1 MNFVSI
7 RKKLMF
13 MMGTICALFGVA
25 LAFIL
30 FFAIDQSRKAETL
43 QKEISPLATELK
55 ERGDAYQ
62 VQLSALRGYLLQHDQ
77 VELDKF
83 NEMSKRLEDSKDK
96 LLSNPN
102 LSSSVKSTMELGSTW
117 RKFIEEKVFTLAK
130 EQKWEEALQVASSEN
145 GTVYKVIGDF
155 TNYSNEQAK
164 LREQSIEKIDQS
176 ALLIEYVIFLSLVVC
191 IIVAIILAWWFS
203 GKLVKPIQQIDTK
216 LKELASQEGDL
227 TARLQVNSNDEI
239 GAIAT
244 SFNKMLENLQHI
256 INRVQKTSVEVQTA
270 SENMLE
276 KTNTSREATLRVQSS
291 MSNLN
296 ASIQSQTSSMEES
309 STAMD
314 DMAVS
319 VQRIAESASSVAEL
333 AVATSEHAS
342 DGSTVIQK
350 SVSQMTTIHEAV
362 NATSEVVERLITH
375 TKYIDTA
382 VQSISNI
389 AEQTNLLALN
399 ASIEAAR
406 AGEHGKGFAVVADEV
421 RKLAEQSQLAATDIN
436 HLLHQIQADTKIAND
451 MMTQGQAE
459 ASEGIT
465 VIRTAGSSFSEI
477 VNHINKVSTQMQ
489 EMSATAEEMAASSE
503 EMNAALNNIA
513 SISNEVAAET
523 SQTAHSA
530 GDQVNKMS
538 IVANKSSE
546 MKTIV
551 QELEVLVSHFKT
563 NI

>member
-1 MNFVSI
+1 MSFISI

-13 MMGTICALFGVA
+13 MMGTICALFGIA

-30 FFAIDQSRKAETL
+30 FFAIDQSRQAEAL
-43 QKEISPLATELK
+43 QKEISPLATQLK

-77 VELDKF
+77 VEFDKF
-83 NEMSKRLEDSKDK
+83 NEMSKLLEDKKDE

-102 LSSSVKSTMELGSTW
+102 LSQSVKNTMESGSTW
-117 RKFIEEKVFTLAK
+117 RKFIEEKVFPLAK
-130 EQKWEEALQVASSEN
+130 EQKWEEALQVAYAEN
-145 GTVYKVIGDF
+145 NTVYKVIGDF

-164 LREQSIEKIDQS
+164 LRDQSIKKIDQS
-176 ALLIEYVIFLSLVVC
+176 SLQIEYVVFLSLIIC
-191 IIVAIILAWWFS
+191 IIVAMILAWWFS
-203 GKLVKPIQQIDTK
+203 GKLVKPIQQIDSK
-216 LKELASQEGDL
+216 LKELSSQEGDL

-239 GAIAT
+239 GTIAT

-256 INRVQKTSVEVQTA
+256 INRVQKTSVEVQNA

-276 KTNTSREATLRVQSS
+276 KTNISREATIKVQST

-296 ASIQSQTSSMEES
+296 ESIQSQAASMEES

-319 VQRIAESASSVAEL
+319 VQRIAESATSVTEL
-333 AVATSEHAS
+333 AVATSEQAN
-342 DGSTVIQK
+342 DGNTVIQK
-350 SVSQMTTIHEAV
+350 SVSQMTTIHDAV

-406 AGEHGKGFAVVADEV
+406 AGEQGKGFAVVADEV
-421 RKLAEQSQLAATDIN
+421 RKLAEQSKTAATDIN
-436 HLLHQIQADTKIAND
+436 QLLHQIQQDTETASS
-451 MMTQGQAE
+451 MMSQGRSE
-459 ASEGIT
+459 ASEGIH
-465 VIRTAGSSFSEI
+465 VIREAGNSFTTI
-477 VNHINKVSTQMQ
+477 VEQVNKVSTQMQ
-489 EMSATAEEMAASSE
+489 DISATAEEMAASAE
-503 EMNAALNNIA
+503 EMNASLNNIA
-513 SISNEVAAET
+513 SISTEVSSETAATAQSAEKKVVTMNEMT
-523 SQTAHSA
+523 QTAKQMKQTVEEL
-530 GDQVNKMS
+530 DQ
-538 IVANKSSE
+538 
-546 MKTIV
+546 
-551 QELEVLVSHFKT
+551 LVSHFKT
-563 NI
+563 E

>member
-1 MNFVSI
+1 MNFISI

-13 MMGTICALFGVA
+13 MMGMICALFGIA

-30 FFAIDQSRKAETL
+30 FFTMDQSHKAETL

-83 NEMSKRLEDSKDK
+83 NEMSKRLEDTKEQ

-102 LSSSVKSTMELGSTW
+102 TSQSVKSTMELGSTW

-130 EQKWEEALQVASSEN
+130 EQKWEEALQVASTEN

-155 TNYSNEQAK
+155 TNYTNEQAK

-176 ALLIEYVIFLSLVVC
+176 SLRIEYVVFLSLVIC
-191 IIVAIILAWWFS
+191 IVTAIILAWWFS

-276 KTNTSREATLRVQSS
+276 KTNTSREATIRVQSS

-296 ASIQSQTSSMEES
+296 SSIQSQTSSMEES

-314 DMAVS
+314 DMAIS

-333 AVATSEHAS
+333 AVATYEHAN

-406 AGEHGKGFAVVADEV
+406 AGEQGKGFAVVADEV
-421 RKLAEQSQLAATDIN
+421 RKLAEQSKTAAKDIN
-436 HLLHQIQADTKIAND
+436 QLLHQIQNDTETASS
-451 MMTQGQAE
+451 MMSQGRSE
-459 ASEGIT
+459 AFEGIT
-465 VIRTAGSSFSEI
+465 VVREAGTSFTTI
-477 VNHINKVSTQMQ
+477 VEQVNKVSTQMQ
-489 EMSATAEEMAASSE
+489 DISATAEEMAASAE
-503 EMNAALNNIA
+503 EMNASLNNIA
-513 SISNEVAAET
+513 SISNEV
-523 SQTAHSA
+523 
-530 GDQVNKMS
+530 
-538 IVANKSSE
+538 SSE
-546 MKTIV
+546 TAATAQSAEQKVIVMNEMTLTAKQMKQTV
-551 QELEVLVSHFKT
+551 AELDELVSHFKT
-563 NI
+563 E

>member
-13 MMGTICALFGVA
+13 MMGTICALFGIA

-55 ERGDAYQ
+55 ERGDVYQ

-102 LSSSVKSTMELGSTW
+102 VSSSVKSTMELGSTW
-117 RKFIEEKVFTLAK
+117 RKFVEGKVFTLAK
-130 EQKWEEALQVASSEN
+130 EQKWEEALQVASTEN

-176 ALLIEYVIFLSLVVC
+176 SVGIEYAVFLSLVIC
-191 IIVAIILAWWFS
+191 IVVAIILAWWFS

-239 GAIAT
+239 GAIAA

-276 KTNTSREATLRVQSS
+276 KTNTSREATVRVQSS

-406 AGEHGKGFAVVADEV
+406 AGEQGKGFAVVADEV
-421 RKLAEQSQLAATDIN
+421 RKLAEQSKTAATDIN
-436 HLLHQIQADTKIAND
+436 QLLHQIQNDTETASS
-451 MMTQGQAE
+451 MMSQGRSE
-459 ASEGIT
+459 AFEGIN
-465 VIRTAGSSFSEI
+465 VIREAGTSFTTI
-477 VNHINKVSTQMQ
+477 VEQVNKVSTQMQ
-489 EMSATAEEMAASSE
+489 DISATAEEMAASAE
-503 EMNAALNNIA
+503 EMNASLNNIA
-513 SISNEVAAET
+513 SISTEV
-523 SQTAHSA
+523 
-530 GDQVNKMS
+530 
-538 IVANKSSE
+538 SSE
-546 MKTIV
+546 TAATAQSAEQKVIVMNEMTVTAGKMKQTV
-551 QELEVLVSHFKT
+551 EELDQLVSHFKT
-563 NI
+563 E

>member
-13 MMGTICALFGVA
+13 MMGTICALFGIA

-43 QKEISPLATELK
+43 QKEISPLTTELK

-117 RKFIEEKVFTLAK
+117 RKFVEEKVFTLAK

-155 TNYSNEQAK
+155 TKYSNEQAK
-164 LREQSIEKIDQS
+164 LREQSIEQIDQS
-176 ALLIEYVIFLSLVVC
+176 SLGIEYAVFLSLVIC
-191 IIVAIILAWWFS
+191 IVVAIILAWWFS

-406 AGEHGKGFAVVADEV
+406 AGEQGKGFAVVADEV
-421 RKLAEQSQLAATDIN
+421 RKLAEQSKTAATDIN
-436 HLLHQIQADTKIAND
+436 QLLHQIQNDTETASS
-451 MMTQGQAE
+451 MMSQGRSE
-459 ASEGIT
+459 AFEGIN
-465 VIRTAGSSFSEI
+465 VIREAGTSFTTI
-477 VNHINKVSTQMQ
+477 VEQVNKVSTQMQ
-489 EMSATAEEMAASSE
+489 DISATAEEMAASAE
-503 EMNAALNNIA
+503 EMNASLNNIA
-513 SISNEVAAET
+513 SISTEV
-523 SQTAHSA
+523 
-530 GDQVNKMS
+530 
-538 IVANKSSE
+538 SSE
-546 MKTIV
+546 TAATAQSAEQKVIVMNEMTVTARKMKQTV
-551 QELEVLVSHFKT
+551 EELDQLVSHFKT
-563 NI
+563 E

>member
-13 MMGTICALFGVA
+13 MMGTICALFGIA

-77 VELDKF
+77 VEIDKF

-117 RKFIEEKVFTLAK
+117 RKFVEEKVFTLAK

-155 TNYSNEQAK
+155 TSYSNEQAK
-164 LREQSIEKIDQS
+164 LREQSIEQIDQS
-176 ALLIEYVIFLSLVVC
+176 SLGIEYAVFLSLVIC

-216 LKELASQEGDL
+216 LKELASEEGDL

-239 GAIAT
+239 GAIAA

-406 AGEHGKGFAVVADEV
+406 AGEQGKGFAVVADEV
-421 RKLAEQSQLAATDIN
+421 RKLAEQSKTAATDIN
-436 HLLHQIQADTKIAND
+436 QLLHQIQNDTETASS
-451 MMTQGQAE
+451 MMSQGRSE
-459 ASEGIT
+459 AFEGIN
-465 VIRTAGSSFSEI
+465 VIREAGTSFTTI
-477 VNHINKVSTQMQ
+477 VEQVNKVSTQMQ
-489 EMSATAEEMAASSE
+489 DISATAEEMAASAE
-503 EMNAALNNIA
+503 EMNASLNNIA
-513 SISNEVAAET
+513 SISTEV
-523 SQTAHSA
+523 
-530 GDQVNKMS
+530 
-538 IVANKSSE
+538 SSE
-546 MKTIV
+546 TAATAQSAEQKVIVMNEMTVTARKMKQTV
-551 QELEVLVSHFKT
+551 EELDQLVSHFKT
-563 NI
+563 E

>member
-1 MNFVSI
+1 
-7 RKKLMF
+7 
-13 MMGTICALFGVA
+13 MMGTICALFGIA

-117 RKFIEEKVFTLAK
+117 RKFVEEKVFTLAK

-164 LREQSIEKIDQS
+164 LREQSIEQIDQS
-176 ALLIEYVIFLSLVVC
+176 SLGIEYAVFLSLVIC
-191 IIVAIILAWWFS
+191 IVVAIILAWWFS

-216 LKELASQEGDL
+216 LKELASEEGDL

-421 RKLAEQSQLAATDIN
+421 RKLAEQSKTAATDIN
-436 HLLHQIQADTKIAND
+436 QLLHQIQNDTETASS
-451 MMTQGQAE
+451 MMSQGRSE
-459 ASEGIT
+459 AFEGIN
-465 VIRTAGSSFSEI
+465 VIREAGTSFTTI
-477 VNHINKVSTQMQ
+477 VEQVNKVSTQMQ
-489 EMSATAEEMAASSE
+489 DISATAEEMAASAE
-503 EMNAALNNIA
+503 EMNASLNNIA
-513 SISNEVAAET
+513 SISTEV
-523 SQTAHSA
+523 
-530 GDQVNKMS
+530 
-538 IVANKSSE
+538 SSE
-546 MKTIV
+546 TAATAQSAEQKVIVMNEMTVTARKMKQTV
-551 QELEVLVSHFKT
+551 EELDQLVSHFKT
-563 NI
+563 E

>member
-117 RKFIEEKVFTLAK
+117 RKFVEEKVFTLAK

-164 LREQSIEKIDQS
+164 LREQSIEQIDQS
-176 ALLIEYVIFLSLVVC
+176 SLGIEYAVFLSLVIC
-191 IIVAIILAWWFS
+191 IVVAIILAWWFS

-406 AGEHGKGFAVVADEV
+406 AGEQGKGFAVVADEV
-421 RKLAEQSQLAATDIN
+421 RKLAEQSKTAATDIN
-436 HLLHQIQADTKIAND
+436 QLLHQIQNDTETASS
-451 MMTQGQAE
+451 MMSQGRSE
-459 ASEGIT
+459 AFEGIN
-465 VIRTAGSSFSEI
+465 VIREAGTSFTTI
-477 VNHINKVSTQMQ
+477 VEQVNKVSTQMQ
-489 EMSATAEEMAASSE
+489 DISATAEEMAASAE
-503 EMNAALNNIA
+503 EMNASLNNIA
-513 SISNEVAAET
+513 SISTEV
-523 SQTAHSA
+523 
-530 GDQVNKMS
+530 
-538 IVANKSSE
+538 SSE
-546 MKTIV
+546 TAATAQSAEKKVIVMNEMAVTAGKMKQTV
-551 QELEVLVSHFKT
+551 EELDQLVSHFKT
-563 NI
+563 E

>member
-13 MMGTICALFGVA
+13 MMGTICALFGIA

-117 RKFIEEKVFTLAK
+117 RKFVEEKVFTLAK

-164 LREQSIEKIDQS
+164 LREQSIEQIDQS
-176 ALLIEYVIFLSLVVC
+176 SLGIEYAVFLSLVIC
-191 IIVAIILAWWFS
+191 IVVAIILAWWFS

-406 AGEHGKGFAVVADEV
+406 AGEQGKGFAVVADEV
-421 RKLAEQSQLAATDIN
+421 RKLAEQSKTAATDIN
-436 HLLHQIQADTKIAND
+436 QLLHQIQNDTETASS
-451 MMTQGQAE
+451 MMSQGRSE
-459 ASEGIT
+459 AFEGIN
-465 VIRTAGSSFSEI
+465 VIREAGTSFTTI
-477 VNHINKVSTQMQ
+477 VEQVNKVSTQMQ
-489 EMSATAEEMAASSE
+489 DISATAEEMAASAE
-503 EMNAALNNIA
+503 EMNASLNNIA
-513 SISNEVAAET
+513 SISTEV
-523 SQTAHSA
+523 
-530 GDQVNKMS
+530 
-538 IVANKSSE
+538 SSE
-546 MKTIV
+546 TAATAQSAEQKVIVMNEMAVTAGKMKQTV
-551 QELEVLVSHFKT
+551 EELDQLVSHFKT
-563 NI
+563 E

>member
-1 MNFVSI
+1 MNFISI

-13 MMGTICALFGVA
+13 MMGTICVLFGIA

-30 FFAIDQSRKAETL
+30 FFAIDQSRQAEAL
-43 QKEISPLATELK
+43 QKEISPLATQLK

-83 NEMSKRLEDSKDK
+83 NSMSKLLEDKK
-96 LLSNPN
+96 EQLLSNPN
-102 LSSSVKSTMELGSTW
+102 LSQSVKNTMESGSAW

-130 EQKWEEALQVASSEN
+130 EQKWEEALQVAYAEN

-164 LREQSIEKIDQS
+164 LRDQSIAKIDQS
-176 ALLIEYVIFLSLVVC
+176 SLQIEYVIFLSLVIC
-191 IIVAIILAWWFS
+191 IIVAITLAWWFS
-203 GKLVKPIQQIDTK
+203 GKLVKPIQQIDSK
-216 LKELASQEGDL
+216 LKELSSHEGDL

-239 GAIAT
+239 GTIAT

-256 INRVQKTSVEVQTA
+256 INRVQKTSVEVQNA

-276 KTNTSREATLRVQSS
+276 KTNVSREATIKVQSS
-291 MSNLN
+291 MSSLN
-296 ASIQSQTSSMEES
+296 ASIQSQSASMEES

-314 DMAVS
+314 DMTVS
-319 VQRIAESASSVAEL
+319 VQRIAESASSVTEL
-333 AVATSEHAS
+333 AVATSEQAN

-406 AGEHGKGFAVVADEV
+406 AGEQGKGFAVVADEV
-421 RKLAEQSQLAATDIN
+421 RKLAEQSKTAATDIN
-436 HLLHQIQADTKIAND
+436 QLLHQIQQDTETANS
-451 MMTQGQAE
+451 MMSQGRSE
-459 ASEGIT
+459 ASEGIH
-465 VIRTAGSSFSEI
+465 VIREAGNSFTTI
-477 VNHINKVSTQMQ
+477 VEQVNKVSTQMQ
-489 EMSATAEEMAASSE
+489 DISATAEEMAASAE
-503 EMNAALNNIA
+503 EMNASLNNIA
-513 SISNEVAAET
+513 SISTEVSSETAATAQSAEKKVITMNEMT
-523 SQTAHSA
+523 QTARQMKQTVEEL
-530 GDQVNKMS
+530 DQ
-538 IVANKSSE
+538 
-546 MKTIV
+546 
-551 QELEVLVSHFKT
+551 LVSHFKT
-563 NI
+563 E

>member
-13 MMGTICALFGVA
+13 MMGTICALFGIA

-102 LSSSVKSTMELGSTW
+102 ASSSVKSTMELGSTW
-117 RKFIEEKVFTLAK
+117 RKFVEEKVFTLAK

-176 ALLIEYVIFLSLVVC
+176 ALLIEYVIFLSLVIC
-191 IIVAIILAWWFS
+191 IVAAIILAWWFS

-239 GAIAT
+239 GAIAA

-276 KTNTSREATLRVQSS
+276 KTNTSREATVRVQSS

-314 DMAVS
+314 DMAVN

-406 AGEHGKGFAVVADEV
+406 AGEQGKGFAVVADEV
-421 RKLAEQSQLAATDIN
+421 RKLAEQSKTAATDIN
-436 HLLHQIQADTKIAND
+436 QLLHQIQNDTETASS
-451 MMTQGQAE
+451 MMSQGRSE
-459 ASEGIT
+459 AFEGIN
-465 VIRTAGSSFSEI
+465 VIREAGTSFSTI
-477 VNHINKVSTQMQ
+477 VEQVNKVSTQMQ
-489 EMSATAEEMAASSE
+489 DISATAEEMAASAE
-503 EMNAALNNIA
+503 EMNASLNNIA
-513 SISNEVAAET
+513 SISTEV
-523 SQTAHSA
+523 
-530 GDQVNKMS
+530 
-538 IVANKSSE
+538 SSE
-546 MKTIV
+546 TAATAQSAEQKVIVMNEMTVTAGKMKQTV
-551 QELEVLVSHFKT
+551 EELDQLVSHFKT
-563 NI
+563 E

>member
-1 MNFVSI
+1 MNFISI

-13 MMGTICALFGVA
+13 MMGTICALFGIA

-102 LSSSVKSTMELGSTW
+102 ISQSVKDTMNLGSTW
-117 RKFIEEKVFTLAK
+117 RKFIEEKVFILAK
-130 EQKWEEALQVASSEN
+130 EQKWEEALQVASTEN
-145 GTVYKVIGDF
+145 GSVYKVIGDF

-164 LREQSIEKIDQS
+164 LRDQSIEKIDQS
-176 ALLIEYVIFLSLVVC
+176 SLQIKYVIFLSLVIC

-203 GKLVKPIQQIDTK
+203 GKLVKPIQQIDSK
-216 LKELASQEGDL
+216 LKELSSQEGDL

-239 GAIAT
+239 GTIAT

-256 INRVQKTSVEVQTA
+256 INRVQKTSVEVQNA

-276 KTNTSREATLRVQSS
+276 KTNISREATIRVQSS
-291 MSNLN
+291 MSSLN
-296 ASIQSQTSSMEES
+296 ANIQSQASSMEES

-314 DMAVS
+314 DMTVS
-319 VQRIAESASSVAEL
+319 VQRIAESASSVTEL
-333 AVATSEHAS
+333 AVTTSEQAN
-342 DGSTVIQK
+342 DGSSVIQK
-350 SVSQMTTIHEAV
+350 SVSQMTTIHDAV

-406 AGEHGKGFAVVADEV
+406 AGEQGKGFAIVADEV
-421 RKLAEQSQLAATDIN
+421 RKLAEQSKTAATDIN
-436 HLLHQIQADTKIAND
+436 QLLHQIQQDTETASS
-451 MMTQGQAE
+451 MMSQGRSE
-459 ASEGIT
+459 AFEGIH
-465 VIRTAGSSFSEI
+465 VIREAGNSFTTI
-477 VNHINKVSTQMQ
+477 VEQVNKVSTQMQ
-489 EMSATAEEMAASSE
+489 DISATAEEIAASAE
-503 EMNAALNNIA
+503 EMNASLNNIA
-513 SISNEVAAET
+513 SISTEVSSETATTAQSAEKKVITMNEMT
-523 SQTAHSA
+523 QTAKQMKQTVEEL
-530 GDQVNKMS
+530 DQ
-538 IVANKSSE
+538 
-546 MKTIV
+546 
-551 QELEVLVSHFKT
+551 LVSHFKT
-563 NI
+563 E

>member
-1 MNFVSI
+1 MNFISI

-13 MMGTICALFGVA
+13 MMGTICALFGIA

-30 FFAIDQSRKAETL
+30 FFAIDQSRKAEAL
-43 QKEISPLATELK
+43 QKEISPMATQLK

-102 LSSSVKSTMELGSTW
+102 VSQSMKNTMESGSTW

-130 EQKWEEALQVASSEN
+130 EQKWEEALQVAFAEN

-164 LREQSIEKIDQS
+164 LRDQSIEKIDQS
-176 ALLIEYVIFLSLVVC
+176 SLQIEYVIFLSLVIC
-191 IIVAIILAWWFS
+191 IIVAITLAWWFS
-203 GKLVKPIQQIDTK
+203 GKLVKPIQQIDSK
-216 LKELASQEGDL
+216 LKELSSQEGDL

-239 GAIAT
+239 GTIAT

-256 INRVQKTSVEVQTA
+256 INRVQKTSVEVQSA

-276 KTNTSREATLRVQSS
+276 KTNISREATIKVQSS
-291 MSNLN
+291 MSSLN
-296 ASIQSQTSSMEES
+296 ASIQSQSASMEES

-314 DMAVS
+314 DMTVS
-319 VQRIAESASSVAEL
+319 VQRIAESASSVTEL
-333 AVATSEHAS
+333 AVATSEQAN

-350 SVSQMTTIHEAV
+350 SVSQMTTIHDAV

-406 AGEHGKGFAVVADEV
+406 AGEQGKGFAVVADEV
-421 RKLAEQSQLAATDIN
+421 RKLAEQSKTAATDIN
-436 HLLHQIQADTKIAND
+436 QLLHQIQQDTETANS
-451 MMTQGQAE
+451 MMSQGRSE
-459 ASEGIT
+459 ASEGIH
-465 VIRTAGSSFSEI
+465 VIREAGNSFTTI
-477 VNHINKVSTQMQ
+477 VEQVNKVSTQMQ
-489 EMSATAEEMAASSE
+489 DISATAEEMAASAE
-503 EMNAALNNIA
+503 EMNTSLNNIA
-513 SISNEVAAET
+513 SISTEVSSETAATAQSAEKKVTTMNEMT
-523 SQTAHSA
+523 QTARQMKQTVEEL
-530 GDQVNKMS
+530 DQ
-538 IVANKSSE
+538 
-546 MKTIV
+546 
-551 QELEVLVSHFKT
+551 LVSHFKT
-563 NI
+563 E

>member
-1 MNFVSI
+1 MSFISI

-13 MMGTICALFGVA
+13 MMGTICALFGIA

-30 FFAIDQSRKAETL
+30 FFASDQSRQAEAL
-43 QKEISPLATELK
+43 QKEISPLATQLK

-77 VELDKF
+77 VEFDKF
-83 NEMSKRLEDSKDK
+83 NEMSKLLEDKKDE

-102 LSSSVKSTMELGSTW
+102 LSQSVKNTMESGSTW
-117 RKFIEEKVFTLAK
+117 RKYIEEKVFPLAK
-130 EQKWEEALQVASSEN
+130 EQKWEEALQVAYAEN

-164 LREQSIEKIDQS
+164 LRDQSIKKIDQS
-176 ALLIEYVIFLSLVVC
+176 SLQIEYVVFLSLVIC
-191 IIVAIILAWWFS
+191 IIVAMILAWWFS
-203 GKLVKPIQQIDTK
+203 GKLVKPIQQIDSK
-216 LKELASQEGDL
+216 LKELSSQEGDL

-239 GAIAT
+239 GTIAT

-256 INRVQKTSVEVQTA
+256 INRVQKTSVEVQNA

-276 KTNTSREATLRVQSS
+276 KTNISREATIRVQSS

-296 ASIQSQTSSMEES
+296 ESIQSQASSMEES

-319 VQRIAESASSVAEL
+319 VQRIAESASSVTEL
-333 AVATSEHAS
+333 AVATSEHAN
-342 DGSTVIQK
+342 DGSSVIQK
-350 SVSQMTTIHEAV
+350 SVSQMTTIHDAV

-406 AGEHGKGFAVVADEV
+406 AGEQGKGFAVVADEV
-421 RKLAEQSQLAATDIN
+421 RKLAEQSKTAATDIN
-436 HLLHQIQADTKIAND
+436 QLLHQIQQDTETASS
-451 MMTQGQAE
+451 MMSQGRSE
-459 ASEGIT
+459 AFEGIH
-465 VIRTAGSSFSEI
+465 VIREAGNSFTTI
-477 VNHINKVSTQMQ
+477 VEQVNKVSTQMQ
-489 EMSATAEEMAASSE
+489 DISATAEEMAASAE
-503 EMNAALNNIA
+503 EMNASLNNIA
-513 SISNEVAAET
+513 SISTEVSSETAATAQSAEQKVITMNEMT
-523 SQTAHSA
+523 QTAKQMKQTVEEL
-530 GDQVNKMS
+530 DQ
-538 IVANKSSE
+538 
-546 MKTIV
+546 
-551 QELEVLVSHFKT
+551 LVSHFKT
-563 NI
+563 E

>member
-7 RKKLMF
+7 RKKLIF
-13 MMGTICALFGVA
+13 MMGTICALFGIA

-102 LSSSVKSTMELGSTW
+102 ASSSVKSTMELGSTW
-117 RKFIEEKVFTLAK
+117 RKFVEEKVFTLAK

-164 LREQSIEKIDQS
+164 LREQSIEQIDQS
-176 ALLIEYVIFLSLVVC
+176 SLGIEYAVFLSLVIC
-191 IIVAIILAWWFS
+191 IVVAIILAWWFS

-216 LKELASQEGDL
+216 LKELASEEGDL

-239 GAIAT
+239 GAIAA

-406 AGEHGKGFAVVADEV
+406 AGEQGKGFAVVADEV
-421 RKLAEQSQLAATDIN
+421 RKLAEQSKTAATDIN
-436 HLLHQIQADTKIAND
+436 QLLHQIQNDTETASS
-451 MMTQGQAE
+451 MMSQGRSE
-459 ASEGIT
+459 AFEGIN
-465 VIRTAGSSFSEI
+465 VIREAGTSFTTI
-477 VNHINKVSTQMQ
+477 VEQVNKVSTQMQ
-489 EMSATAEEMAASSE
+489 DISATAEEMAASAE
-503 EMNAALNNIA
+503 EMNASLNNIA
-513 SISNEVAAET
+513 SISIEV
-523 SQTAHSA
+523 
-530 GDQVNKMS
+530 
-538 IVANKSSE
+538 SSE
-546 MKTIV
+546 TAATAQSAEQKVIVMNEMTVTARKMKQTV
-551 QELEVLVSHFKT
+551 EELDQLVSHFKT
-563 NI
+563 E

>member
-13 MMGTICALFGVA
+13 MMGTICALFGVV

-296 ASIQSQTSSMEES
+296 ASIQSQTASMEES

-406 AGEHGKGFAVVADEV
+406 AGEQGKGFAVVADEV
-421 RKLAEQSQLAATDIN
+421 RKLAEQSKTAATDIN
-436 HLLHQIQADTKIAND
+436 QLLHQIQNDTETASS
-451 MMTQGQAE
+451 MMSQGRSE
-459 ASEGIT
+459 AFEGIN
-465 VIRTAGSSFSEI
+465 VIREAGTSFTTI
-477 VNHINKVSTQMQ
+477 VEQVNKVSTQMQ
-489 EMSATAEEMAASSE
+489 DISATAEEMAASAE
-503 EMNAALNNIA
+503 EMNASLNNIA
-513 SISNEVAAET
+513 SISTEV
-523 SQTAHSA
+523 
-530 GDQVNKMS
+530 
-538 IVANKSSE
+538 SSE
-546 MKTIV
+546 TAATAQSAEQKVIVMNEMAVTAGKMKQTV
-551 QELEVLVSHFKT
+551 EELDQLVSHFKT
-563 NI
+563 E

>member
-1 MNFVSI
+1 
-7 RKKLMF
+7 
-13 MMGTICALFGVA
+13 MMGTICALFGIA

-117 RKFIEEKVFTLAK
+117 RKFVEEKVFTLAK

-155 TNYSNEQAK
+155 TNYSNEQAT

-176 ALLIEYVIFLSLVVC
+176 ALLIEYVIFLSLVIC
-191 IIVAIILAWWFS
+191 IVAAIILAWWFS

-239 GAIAT
+239 GAIAA

-276 KTNTSREATLRVQSS
+276 KTNTSREATVRVQSS

-296 ASIQSQTSSMEES
+296 ASIQSQASSMEES

-406 AGEHGKGFAVVADEV
+406 AGEQGKGFAVVADEV
-421 RKLAEQSQLAATDIN
+421 RKLAEQSKTAATDIN
-436 HLLHQIQADTKIAND
+436 QLLHQIQNDTETASS
-451 MMTQGQAE
+451 MMSQGRSE
-459 ASEGIT
+459 AFEGIH
-465 VIRTAGSSFSEI
+465 VIREAGTSFTTI
-477 VNHINKVSTQMQ
+477 VEQVNKVSTQMQ
-489 EMSATAEEMAASSE
+489 DISATAEEMAASAE
-503 EMNAALNNIA
+503 EMNASLNNIA
-513 SISNEVAAET
+513 SISTEV
-523 SQTAHSA
+523 
-530 GDQVNKMS
+530 
-538 IVANKSSE
+538 SSE
-546 MKTIV
+546 TAATAQSAEQKVIVMNEMTVTAGKMKQTV
-551 QELEVLVSHFKT
+551 EELDQLVSHFKT
-563 NI
+563 E

>member
-1 MNFVSI
+1 MNFISI

-13 MMGTICALFGVA
+13 MMGTICALFGIA

-30 FFAIDQSRKAETL
+30 FFAIDQSRQAEAL
-43 QKEISPLATELK
+43 QKEISPLATQLK

-77 VELDKF
+77 VEFDKF
-83 NEMSKRLEDSKDK
+83 NSMSKELENTKDK

-102 LSSSVKSTMELGSTW
+102 VSESMKNTMESGSTW
-117 RKFIEEKVFTLAK
+117 RKFIEEKVFPLAK
-130 EQKWEEALQVASSEN
+130 EQKWEEALQVAYAEN

-164 LREQSIEKIDQS
+164 LRDQSIKKIDQS
-176 ALLIEYVIFLSLVVC
+176 SLQIEYVVFLSLVIC
-191 IIVAIILAWWFS
+191 IIVAITLAWWFS
-203 GKLVKPIQQIDTK
+203 GKLVKPIQQIDSK
-216 LKELASQEGDL
+216 LKELSSQEGDL

-239 GAIAT
+239 GTIAT

-256 INRVQKTSVEVQTA
+256 INRVQKTSVEVQNA

-276 KTNTSREATLRVQSS
+276 KTNISREATIRVQSS
-291 MSNLN
+291 MSSLN
-296 ASIQSQTSSMEES
+296 ASIQSQSASMEES

-319 VQRIAESASSVAEL
+319 VQRIAESASSVTEL
-333 AVATSEHAS
+333 AVTTSEQAN
-342 DGSTVIQK
+342 DGNTVIQK
-350 SVSQMTTIHEAV
+350 SVSQMTTIHDAV

-406 AGEHGKGFAVVADEV
+406 AGEQGKGFAVVADEV
-421 RKLAEQSQLAATDIN
+421 RKLAEQSKTAATDIN
-436 HLLHQIQADTKIAND
+436 QLLHQIQQDTETASS
-451 MMTQGQAE
+451 MMSQGRSE
-459 ASEGIT
+459 AFEGIH
-465 VIRTAGSSFSEI
+465 VIREAGNSFTTI
-477 VNHINKVSTQMQ
+477 VEQVNKVSTQMQ
-489 EMSATAEEMAASSE
+489 DISATAEEMAASAE
-503 EMNAALNNIA
+503 EMNASLNNIA
-513 SISNEVAAET
+513 SISTEVSSETAATAQSAEQKVITMNEMT
-523 SQTAHSA
+523 QTAKQMKQTVEEL
-530 GDQVNKMS
+530 DQ
-538 IVANKSSE
+538 
-546 MKTIV
+546 
-551 QELEVLVSHFKT
+551 LVSHFKT
-563 NI
+563 E

>member
-130 EQKWEEALQVASSEN
+130 DQKWEEALQVASSEN

-406 AGEHGKGFAVVADEV
+406 AGEQGKGFAVVADEV
-421 RKLAEQSQLAATDIN
+421 RKLAEQSKTAATDIN
-436 HLLHQIQADTKIAND
+436 QLLHQIQNDTETASS
-451 MMTQGQAE
+451 MMSQGRSE
-459 ASEGIT
+459 AFEGIN
-465 VIRTAGSSFSEI
+465 VIREAGTSFTTI
-477 VNHINKVSTQMQ
+477 VEQVNKVSTQMQ
-489 EMSATAEEMAASSE
+489 DISATAEEMAASAE
-503 EMNAALNNIA
+503 EMNASLNNIA
-513 SISNEVAAET
+513 SISTEV
-523 SQTAHSA
+523 
-530 GDQVNKMS
+530 
-538 IVANKSSE
+538 SSE
-546 MKTIV
+546 TAATAQSAEQKVIVMNEMTVTARKMKQTV
-551 QELEVLVSHFKT
+551 EELDQLVSHFKT
-563 NI
+563 E

>member
-1 MNFVSI
+1 MNFISI

-13 MMGTICALFGVA
+13 MMGTICALFGIA

-30 FFAIDQSRKAETL
+30 FFTMDQSHKAETL

-83 NEMSKRLEDSKDK
+83 NEMSKRLEDTKGQ

-102 LSSSVKSTMELGSTW
+102 TSQSVKSTMELGSTW

-130 EQKWEEALQVASSEN
+130 EQKWEEALQVASTEN

-176 ALLIEYVIFLSLVVC
+176 SLRIEYVVFLSLVIC
-191 IIVAIILAWWFS
+191 ILTAIILAWWFS

-239 GAIAT
+239 GAIAS
-244 SFNKMLENLQHI
+244 SFNKMLANLQHI
-256 INRVQKTSVEVQTA
+256 INRVQKTSVEVQIA

-276 KTNTSREATLRVQSS
+276 KTNTSREATIRVQSS

-296 ASIQSQTSSMEES
+296 SSIQSQTSSMEES

-314 DMAVS
+314 DMAIS

-333 AVATSEHAS
+333 AVATSEHAN

-406 AGEHGKGFAVVADEV
+406 AGEQGKGFAVVADEV
-421 RKLAEQSQLAATDIN
+421 RKLAEQSKTAATDIN
-436 HLLHQIQADTKIAND
+436 QLLNQIQNDTETASS
-451 MMTQGQAE
+451 MMSKGRSE
-459 ASEGIT
+459 AFEGIT
-465 VIRTAGSSFSEI
+465 VVREAGTSFTTI
-477 VNHINKVSTQMQ
+477 VEQVNKVSTQMQ
-489 EMSATAEEMAASSE
+489 DISATAEEMAASAE
-503 EMNAALNNIA
+503 EMNASLNNIA
-513 SISNEVAAET
+513 SISNEV
-523 SQTAHSA
+523 
-530 GDQVNKMS
+530 
-538 IVANKSSE
+538 SSE
-546 MKTIV
+546 TAATAQSAEQKVIVMNEMTVTAKQMKQTV
-551 QELEVLVSHFKT
+551 EELDQLVSHFKT
-563 NI
+563 E

>member
-13 MMGTICALFGVA
+13 MMGTICALFGIA

-77 VELDKF
+77 AEIDKF

-117 RKFIEEKVFTLAK
+117 RKFVEEKVFTLAK

-164 LREQSIEKIDQS
+164 LREQSIEQIDQS
-176 ALLIEYVIFLSLVVC
+176 SLGIEYAVFLSLVIC

-216 LKELASQEGDL
+216 LKELASEEGDL

-239 GAIAT
+239 GAIAA

-406 AGEHGKGFAVVADEV
+406 AGEQGKGFAVVADEV
-421 RKLAEQSQLAATDIN
+421 RKLAEQSKTAATDIN
-436 HLLHQIQADTKIAND
+436 QLLHQIQNDTETASS
-451 MMTQGQAE
+451 MMSQGRSE
-459 ASEGIT
+459 AFEGIN
-465 VIRTAGSSFSEI
+465 VIREAGTSFTTI
-477 VNHINKVSTQMQ
+477 VEQVNKVSTQMQ
-489 EMSATAEEMAASSE
+489 DISATAEEMAASAE
-503 EMNAALNNIA
+503 EMNASLNNIA
-513 SISNEVAAET
+513 SISTEV
-523 SQTAHSA
+523 
-530 GDQVNKMS
+530 
-538 IVANKSSE
+538 SSE
-546 MKTIV
+546 TAATAQSAEQKVIVMNEMTVTARKMKQTV
-551 QELEVLVSHFKT
+551 EELDQLVSHFKT
-563 NI
+563 E

>member
-13 MMGTICALFGVA
+13 MMGTICALFGIA

-117 RKFIEEKVFTLAK
+117 RKFVEEKVFTLAK

-164 LREQSIEKIDQS
+164 LREQAIEKIDQS

-239 GAIAT
+239 GAIAA

-333 AVATSEHAS
+333 AVATSEHAR

-406 AGEHGKGFAVVADEV
+406 AGEQGKGFAVVADEV
-421 RKLAEQSQLAATDIN
+421 RKLAEQSKTAATDIN
-436 HLLHQIQADTKIAND
+436 QLLHQIQNDTETASS
-451 MMTQGQAE
+451 MMSQGRSE
-459 ASEGIT
+459 AFEGIN
-465 VIRTAGSSFSEI
+465 VIREAGTSFTTI
-477 VNHINKVSTQMQ
+477 VEQVNKVSTQMQ
-489 EMSATAEEMAASSE
+489 DISATAEEMAASAE
-503 EMNAALNNIA
+503 EMNASLNNIA
-513 SISNEVAAET
+513 SISTEV
-523 SQTAHSA
+523 
-530 GDQVNKMS
+530 
-538 IVANKSSE
+538 SSE
-546 MKTIV
+546 TAATAQSAEQKVIVMNEMTVTARKMKQTV
-551 QELEVLVSHFKT
+551 EELDQLVSHFKT
-563 NI
+563 E

>member
-13 MMGTICALFGVA
+13 MMGTICALFGIA

-102 LSSSVKSTMELGSTW
+102 VSSSVKSTMELGSTW
-117 RKFIEEKVFTLAK
+117 RKFVEGKVFTLAK
-130 EQKWEEALQVASSEN
+130 EQKWEEALQVASTEN

-176 ALLIEYVIFLSLVVC
+176 SVGIEYAVFLSLVIC
-191 IIVAIILAWWFS
+191 IVVAIILAWWFS

-239 GAIAT
+239 GAIAA

-276 KTNTSREATLRVQSS
+276 KTNTSREATIRVQSS

-333 AVATSEHAS
+333 AVVTSEHAS

-406 AGEHGKGFAVVADEV
+406 AGEQGKGFAVVADEV
-421 RKLAEQSQLAATDIN
+421 RKLAEQSKTAATDIN
-436 HLLHQIQADTKIAND
+436 QLLHQIQNDTETASS
-451 MMTQGQAE
+451 MMSQGRSE
-459 ASEGIT
+459 AFEGIN
-465 VIRTAGSSFSEI
+465 VIREAGTSFTTI
-477 VNHINKVSTQMQ
+477 VEQVNKVSTQMQ
-489 EMSATAEEMAASSE
+489 DISATAEEMAASAE
-503 EMNAALNNIA
+503 EMNASLNNIA
-513 SISNEVAAET
+513 SISTEV
-523 SQTAHSA
+523 
-530 GDQVNKMS
+530 
-538 IVANKSSE
+538 SSE
-546 MKTIV
+546 TAATAQSAEQKVIVMNEMTVTAGKMKQTV
-551 QELEVLVSHFKT
+551 EELDQLVSHFKT
-563 NI
+563 E

>member
-1 MNFVSI
+1 MSFISI

-13 MMGTICALFGVA
+13 MMGTICALFGIA

-30 FFAIDQSRKAETL
+30 FFAIDQSRQAEAL
-43 QKEISPLATELK
+43 QKEISPLATQLK

-77 VELDKF
+77 VEFDKF
-83 NEMSKRLEDSKDK
+83 NSMSKELEDAKDK

-102 LSSSVKSTMELGSTW
+102 VSESMKNTMESGSTW
-117 RKFIEEKVFTLAK
+117 RKYIEEKVFPLAK
-130 EQKWEEALQVASSEN
+130 EQKWEEALQVAYAEN

-164 LREQSIEKIDQS
+164 LRDQSIKKIDQS
-176 ALLIEYVIFLSLVVC
+176 SLQIEYVVFLSLVIC
-191 IIVAIILAWWFS
+191 IIVAMILAWWFS
-203 GKLVKPIQQIDTK
+203 GKLVKPIQQIDSK
-216 LKELASQEGDL
+216 LKELSSQEGDL

-239 GAIAT
+239 GTIAT

-256 INRVQKTSVEVQTA
+256 INRVQKTSVEVQNA

-276 KTNTSREATLRVQSS
+276 KTNISREATIRVQSS

-296 ASIQSQTSSMEES
+296 ESIQSQASSMEES

-319 VQRIAESASSVAEL
+319 VQRIAESASSVTEL
-333 AVATSEHAS
+333 AVSTSEQAN
-342 DGSTVIQK
+342 DGNSVIQK
-350 SVSQMTTIHEAV
+350 SVSQMTTIHDAV

-406 AGEHGKGFAVVADEV
+406 AGEQGKGFAVVADEV
-421 RKLAEQSQLAATDIN
+421 RKLAEQSKTAATDIN
-436 HLLHQIQADTKIAND
+436 QLLHQIQQDTETASS
-451 MMTQGQAE
+451 MMSQGRSE
-459 ASEGIT
+459 AFEGIH
-465 VIRTAGSSFSEI
+465 VIGEAGNSFTTI
-477 VNHINKVSTQMQ
+477 VEQVNKVSTQMQ
-489 EMSATAEEMAASSE
+489 DISATAEEMAASAE
-503 EMNAALNNIA
+503 EMNASLNNIA
-513 SISNEVAAET
+513 SISTEVSSETAATAQSAEQKVITMNEMT
-523 SQTAHSA
+523 QTAKQMKQTVEEL
-530 GDQVNKMS
+530 DQ
-538 IVANKSSE
+538 
-546 MKTIV
+546 
-551 QELEVLVSHFKT
+551 LVSHFKT
-563 NI
+563 E

>member
-13 MMGTICALFGVA
+13 MMGTICALFGIA

-102 LSSSVKSTMELGSTW
+102 ASSSVKSTMELGSTW
-117 RKFIEEKVFTLAK
+117 RKFVEEKVFTLAK

-176 ALLIEYVIFLSLVVC
+176 ALLIEYVIFLSLVIC
-191 IIVAIILAWWFS
+191 IVAAIILAWWFS

-276 KTNTSREATLRVQSS
+276 KTTTSREATIKVQRS

-296 ASIQSQTSSMEES
+296 ESIQSQTASMEES

-319 VQRIAESASSVAEL
+319 VQRIANSASSVAEL
-333 AVATSEHAS
+333 AVATYEHAN
-342 DGSTVIQK
+342 DGNNVIQK
-350 SVSQMTTIHEAV
+350 SITQMTTIHEAV

-382 VQSISNI
+382 LQSISNI

-406 AGEHGKGFAVVADEV
+406 AGEQGKGFAVVADEV
-421 RKLAEQSQLAATDIN
+421 RKLAEQSKTAATDIN
-436 HLLHQIQADTKIAND
+436 QLLHQIQNDTEIANS
-451 MMTQGQAE
+451 MMSQGRSE
-459 ASEGIT
+459 ASEGIN
-465 VIRTAGSSFSEI
+465 VIREAGSSFTTILEQ
-477 VNHINKVSTQMQ
+477 VNQASTQMQ
-489 EMSATAEEMAASSE
+489 DISATAEEMAASAE
-503 EMNAALNNIA
+503 EMNASLNNIS
-513 SISNEVAAET
+513 SISTEV
-523 SQTAHSA
+523 
-530 GDQVNKMS
+530 
-538 IVANKSSE
+538 SSE
-546 MKTIV
+546 TAATAQSAEQKVIVMNEMTVTAGKMKQTV
-551 QELEVLVSHFKT
+551 EELDQLVSHFKT
-563 NI
+563 E

>member
-1 MNFVSI
+1 MNFISI

-13 MMGTICALFGVA
+13 MMGMICALFGIA

-30 FFAIDQSRKAETL
+30 FFTMDQSHKAETL

-83 NEMSKRLEDSKDK
+83 NEMSKRLEDTKGQ

-102 LSSSVKSTMELGSTW
+102 TSQSVKSTMELGSTW

-130 EQKWEEALQVASSEN
+130 EQKWEEALQVASTEN

-155 TNYSNEQAK
+155 TNYTNEQAK

-176 ALLIEYVIFLSLVVC
+176 SLRIEYVVFLSLVIC
-191 IIVAIILAWWFS
+191 IVTAIILAWWFS

-276 KTNTSREATLRVQSS
+276 KTNTSREATIRVQSS

-296 ASIQSQTSSMEES
+296 SSIQSQTSSMEES

-314 DMAVS
+314 DLAIS

-333 AVATSEHAS
+333 AVATYEHAN

-406 AGEHGKGFAVVADEV
+406 AGEQGKGFAVVADEV
-421 RKLAEQSQLAATDIN
+421 RKLAEQSKTAAKDIN
-436 HLLHQIQADTKIAND
+436 QLLHQIQNDTETASS
-451 MMTQGQAE
+451 MMSQGRSE
-459 ASEGIT
+459 AIEGIT
-465 VIRTAGSSFSEI
+465 VVREAGTSFTTI
-477 VNHINKVSTQMQ
+477 VEQVNKVSTQMQ
-489 EMSATAEEMAASSE
+489 DISATAEEMAASAE
-503 EMNAALNNIA
+503 EMNASLNNIA
-513 SISNEVAAET
+513 SISNEV
-523 SQTAHSA
+523 
-530 GDQVNKMS
+530 
-538 IVANKSSE
+538 SSE
-546 MKTIV
+546 TAATAQSAEQKVIVMNEMTLTAKQMKQTV
-551 QELEVLVSHFKT
+551 EELDQLVSHFKT
-563 NI
+563 E

>member
-13 MMGTICALFGVA
+13 MMGTICALFGIA

-96 LLSNPN
+96 LLSNPKA
-102 LSSSVKSTMELGSTW
+102 SSSVKSTMELGSTW
-117 RKFIEEKVFTLAK
+117 RKFVEEKVFTLAK

-176 ALLIEYVIFLSLVVC
+176 ALLIEYVIFLSLVIC
-191 IIVAIILAWWFS
+191 IVAAIILAWWFS

-276 KTNTSREATLRVQSS
+276 KTNTSREATVRVQSS

-406 AGEHGKGFAVVADEV
+406 AGEQGKGFAVVADEV
-421 RKLAEQSQLAATDIN
+421 RKLAEQSKTAATDIN
-436 HLLHQIQADTKIAND
+436 QLLHQIQNDTETASS
-451 MMTQGQAE
+451 MMSQGRSE
-459 ASEGIT
+459 AFEGIN
-465 VIRTAGSSFSEI
+465 VIREAGTSFSTI
-477 VNHINKVSTQMQ
+477 VEQVNKVSTRMQ
-489 EMSATAEEMAASSE
+489 DISATAEEMAASAE
-503 EMNAALNNIA
+503 EMNASLNNIA
-513 SISNEVAAET
+513 SISTEV
-523 SQTAHSA
+523 
-530 GDQVNKMS
+530 
-538 IVANKSSE
+538 SSE
-546 MKTIV
+546 TAATAQSAEQKVIVMNEMTVTAGKMKQTV
-551 QELEVLVSHFKT
+551 EELDQLVSHFKT
-563 NI
+563 E

>member
-1 MNFVSI
+1 MNFISI

-13 MMGTICALFGVA
+13 MMGTICALFGIA

-102 LSSSVKSTMELGSTW
+102 ISQSVKDTMNLGSTW

-130 EQKWEEALQVASSEN
+130 EQKWEEALQVASTEN
-145 GTVYKVIGDF
+145 GSVYKVIGDF

-164 LREQSIEKIDQS
+164 LRDQSIEKIDQS
-176 ALLIEYVIFLSLVVC
+176 SLQIEYVVFLSLVIC
-191 IIVAIILAWWFS
+191 ITVAIILAWWFS
-203 GKLVKPIQQIDTK
+203 GKLVKPIQQIDSK
-216 LKELASQEGDL
+216 LKELSSQEGDL

-239 GAIAT
+239 GTIAT

-256 INRVQKTSVEVQTA
+256 INRVQKTSVEVQNA

-276 KTNTSREATLRVQSS
+276 KTNISREATIRVQSS
-291 MSNLN
+291 MSSLN
-296 ASIQSQTSSMEES
+296 ANIQSQASSMEES

-314 DMAVS
+314 DMTVS
-319 VQRIAESASSVAEL
+319 VQRIAESASSVTEL
-333 AVATSEHAS
+333 AVTTSEQAN
-342 DGSTVIQK
+342 DGSSVIQK
-350 SVSQMTTIHEAV
+350 SVSQMTTIHDAV

-406 AGEHGKGFAVVADEV
+406 AGEQGKGFAVVADEV
-421 RKLAEQSQLAATDIN
+421 RKLAEQSKTAATDIN
-436 HLLHQIQADTKIAND
+436 QLLHQIQQDTETASS
-451 MMTQGQAE
+451 MMSQGRSE
-459 ASEGIT
+459 AFEGIH
-465 VIRTAGSSFSEI
+465 VIREAGNSFTTI
-477 VNHINKVSTQMQ
+477 VEQVNKVSTQMQ
-489 EMSATAEEMAASSE
+489 DISATAEEMAASAE
-503 EMNAALNNIA
+503 EMNASLNNIA
-513 SISNEVAAET
+513 SISTEVSSETATTAQSAEKKVITMNEMT
-523 SQTAHSA
+523 QTAKQMKQTVEEL
-530 GDQVNKMS
+530 DQ
-538 IVANKSSE
+538 
-546 MKTIV
+546 
-551 QELEVLVSHFKT
+551 LVSHFKT
-563 NI
+563 E

>member
-1 MNFVSI
+1 MNFISI

-13 MMGTICALFGVA
+13 MMGTICALFGIA

-30 FFAIDQSRKAETL
+30 FFAIDQSHQAEAL

-102 LSSSVKSTMELGSTW
+102 ISQSVKDTMESGSTW

-130 EQKWEEALQVASSEN
+130 EQKWEEALQVAYAEN

-164 LREQSIEKIDQS
+164 LRDQSIEKIDQS
-176 ALLIEYVIFLSLVVC
+176 SLQIEYVIFLSLVIC
-191 IIVAIILAWWFS
+191 IIVAITLAWWFS
-203 GKLVKPIQQIDTK
+203 GKLVKPIQQIDSK
-216 LKELASQEGDL
+216 LKELSSQEGDL

-239 GAIAT
+239 GTIAT

-256 INRVQKTSVEVQTA
+256 INRVQKTSVEVQNA

-276 KTNTSREATLRVQSS
+276 KTNISREATIRVQSS

-296 ASIQSQTSSMEES
+296 ESIQSQASSMEES

-319 VQRIAESASSVAEL
+319 VQRIAESASSVTEL
-333 AVATSEHAS
+333 AVVTSEQAN

-350 SVSQMTTIHEAV
+350 SVSQMTTIHDAV

-406 AGEHGKGFAVVADEV
+406 AGEQGKGFAVVADEV
-421 RKLAEQSQLAATDIN
+421 RKLAEQSKTAATDIN
-436 HLLHQIQADTKIAND
+436 QLLHQIQQDTETASS
-451 MMTQGQAE
+451 MMSQGRSE
-459 ASEGIT
+459 ASEGIH
-465 VIRTAGSSFSEI
+465 VIREAGNSFTTI
-477 VNHINKVSTQMQ
+477 VEQVNKVSTQMQ
-489 EMSATAEEMAASSE
+489 DISATAEEMAASAE
-503 EMNAALNNIA
+503 EMNASLNNIA
-513 SISNEVAAET
+513 SISTEVSSETAATAQSAEKKVVTMNEMT
-523 SQTAHSA
+523 QTAKQMKQTVEEL
-530 GDQVNKMS
+530 DQ
-538 IVANKSSE
+538 
-546 MKTIV
+546 
-551 QELEVLVSHFKT
+551 LVSHFKT
-563 NI
+563 E

>member
-1 MNFVSI
+1 
-7 RKKLMF
+7 
-13 MMGTICALFGVA
+13 MMGTICALFGIA

-83 NEMSKRLEDSKDK
+83 NQMSKRLEDSKDK

-176 ALLIEYVIFLSLVVC
+176 ALLIEYVIFLSLVIC
-191 IIVAIILAWWFS
+191 IVAAIILAWWFS

-350 SVSQMTTIHEAV
+350 SVSQMTTIHKAV

-421 RKLAEQSQLAATDIN
+421 RKLAEQSKTAATDIN
-436 HLLHQIQADTKIAND
+436 QLLHQIQNDTETASS
-451 MMTQGQAE
+451 MMSQGRSE
-459 ASEGIT
+459 AFEGIN
-465 VIRTAGSSFSEI
+465 VIREAGTSFTTI
-477 VNHINKVSTQMQ
+477 VEQVNKVSTQMQ
-489 EMSATAEEMAASSE
+489 DISATAEEMAASAE
-503 EMNAALNNIA
+503 EMNASLNNIA
-513 SISNEVAAET
+513 SISTEV
-523 SQTAHSA
+523 
-530 GDQVNKMS
+530 
-538 IVANKSSE
+538 SSE
-546 MKTIV
+546 TAATAQSAEQKVIVMNEMTVTARKMKQTV
-551 QELEVLVSHFKT
+551 EELDQLVSHFKT
-563 NI
+563 E

>member
-1 MNFVSI
+1 MSFISI

-13 MMGTICALFGVA
+13 MMGTICALFGIA

-30 FFAIDQSRKAETL
+30 FFAIDQSRQAEAL
-43 QKEISPLATELK
+43 QKEISPLATQLK

-77 VELDKF
+77 VEFDKF
-83 NEMSKRLEDSKDK
+83 NSMSKELENTKDK

-102 LSSSVKSTMELGSTW
+102 VSESMKNTMESGSTW
-117 RKFIEEKVFTLAK
+117 RKFIEEKVFPLAK
-130 EQKWEEALQVASSEN
+130 EQKWEEALQVAYAEN

-164 LREQSIEKIDQS
+164 LRDQSIKKIDQS
-176 ALLIEYVIFLSLVVC
+176 SLQIEYVVFLSLVIC
-191 IIVAIILAWWFS
+191 IIVAMILAWWFS
-203 GKLVKPIQQIDTK
+203 GKLVKPIQQIDSK
-216 LKELASQEGDL
+216 LKELSSQEGDL

-239 GAIAT
+239 GTIAT

-256 INRVQKTSVEVQTA
+256 INRVQKTSVEVQNA

-276 KTNTSREATLRVQSS
+276 KTNISREATIKVQSS

-296 ASIQSQTSSMEES
+296 ESIQSQASSMEES

-319 VQRIAESASSVAEL
+319 VQRIAESATSVTEL
-333 AVATSEHAS
+333 AVATSEQAN
-342 DGSTVIQK
+342 DGNTVIQK
-350 SVSQMTTIHEAV
+350 SVSQMTTIHDAV

-406 AGEHGKGFAVVADEV
+406 AGEQGKGFAVVADEV
-421 RKLAEQSQLAATDIN
+421 RKLAEQSKTAATDIN
-436 HLLHQIQADTKIAND
+436 QLLHQIQQDTETASS
-451 MMTQGQAE
+451 MMSQGRSE
-459 ASEGIT
+459 ASEGIH
-465 VIRTAGSSFSEI
+465 VIREAGNSFTTI
-477 VNHINKVSTQMQ
+477 VEQVNKVSTQMQ
-489 EMSATAEEMAASSE
+489 DISATAEEMAASAE
-503 EMNAALNNIA
+503 EMNASLNNIA
-513 SISNEVAAET
+513 SISTEVSSETAATAQSAEQKVITMNEMT
-523 SQTAHSA
+523 QTAKQMKQTVEEL
-530 GDQVNKMS
+530 DQ
-538 IVANKSSE
+538 
-546 MKTIV
+546 
-551 QELEVLVSHFKT
+551 LVSHFKT
-563 NI
+563 E

>member
-7 RKKLMF
+7 RKKLIF
-13 MMGTICALFGVA
+13 MMGTICALFGIA

-117 RKFIEEKVFTLAK
+117 RKFVEEKVFTLAK

-164 LREQSIEKIDQS
+164 LREQSIEQIDQS
-176 ALLIEYVIFLSLVVC
+176 SLGIEYAVFLSLVIC
-191 IIVAIILAWWFS
+191 IVVAIILAWWFS

-216 LKELASQEGDL
+216 LKELASEEGDL

-406 AGEHGKGFAVVADEV
+406 AGEQGKGFAVVADEV
-421 RKLAEQSQLAATDIN
+421 RKLAEQSKTAATDIN
-436 HLLHQIQADTKIAND
+436 QLLHQIQNDTETASS
-451 MMTQGQAE
+451 MMSQGRSE
-459 ASEGIT
+459 AFEGIN
-465 VIRTAGSSFSEI
+465 VIREAGTSFTTI
-477 VNHINKVSTQMQ
+477 VEQVNKVSTQMQ
-489 EMSATAEEMAASSE
+489 DISATAEEMAASAE
-503 EMNAALNNIA
+503 EMNASLNNIA
-513 SISNEVAAET
+513 SISTEV
-523 SQTAHSA
+523 
-530 GDQVNKMS
+530 
-538 IVANKSSE
+538 SSE
-546 MKTIV
+546 TAATAQSAEQKVIVMNEMTVTARKMKQTV
-551 QELEVLVSHFKT
+551 EELDQLVSHFKT
-563 NI
+563 E

>member
-13 MMGTICALFGVA
+13 MMGTICALFGIA

-117 RKFIEEKVFTLAK
+117 RKFVEEKVFTLAK

-155 TNYSNEQAK
+155 TNYSNEQAT

-176 ALLIEYVIFLSLVVC
+176 ALLIEYVIFLSLVIC
-191 IIVAIILAWWFS
+191 IVAAIILAWWFS

-239 GAIAT
+239 GAIAA

-276 KTNTSREATLRVQSS
+276 KTNTSREATVRVQSS

-296 ASIQSQTSSMEES
+296 ASIQSQASSMEES

-406 AGEHGKGFAVVADEV
+406 AGEQGKGFAVVADEV
-421 RKLAEQSQLAATDIN
+421 RKLAEQSKTAATDIN
-436 HLLHQIQADTKIAND
+436 QLLHQIQNDTETASS
-451 MMTQGQAE
+451 MMSQGRSE
-459 ASEGIT
+459 AFEGIH
-465 VIRTAGSSFSEI
+465 VIREAGTSFTTI
-477 VNHINKVSTQMQ
+477 VEQVNKVSTQMQ
-489 EMSATAEEMAASSE
+489 DISATAEEMAASAE
-503 EMNAALNNIA
+503 EMNASLNNIA
-513 SISNEVAAET
+513 SITTEV
-523 SQTAHSA
+523 
-530 GDQVNKMS
+530 
-538 IVANKSSE
+538 SSE
-546 MKTIV
+546 TAATAQSAEQKVIVMNEMTVTAGKMKQTV
-551 QELEVLVSHFKT
+551 EELDQLVSHFKT
-563 NI
+563 E

>member
-1 MNFVSI
+1 MSFISI

-13 MMGTICALFGVA
+13 MMGTICALFGIA

-30 FFAIDQSRKAETL
+30 FFAIDQSRQAEAL
-43 QKEISPLATELK
+43 QKEISPLATQLK

-77 VELDKF
+77 VEFDKF
-83 NEMSKRLEDSKDK
+83 NSMSKELEDAKDK

-102 LSSSVKSTMELGSTW
+102 VSESMKNTMESGSTW
-117 RKFIEEKVFTLAK
+117 RKYIEEKVFPLAK
-130 EQKWEEALQVASSEN
+130 EQKWEEALQVAYAEN

-164 LREQSIEKIDQS
+164 LRDQSIKKIDQS
-176 ALLIEYVIFLSLVVC
+176 SLQIEYVVFLSLVIC
-191 IIVAIILAWWFS
+191 IIVAMILAWWFS
-203 GKLVKPIQQIDTK
+203 GKLVKPIQQIDSK
-216 LKELASQEGDL
+216 LKELSSQEGDL

-239 GAIAT
+239 GTIAT

-256 INRVQKTSVEVQTA
+256 INRVQKTSVEVQNA

-276 KTNTSREATLRVQSS
+276 KTNISREATIRVQST

-296 ASIQSQTSSMEES
+296 ESIQSQASSMEES

-319 VQRIAESASSVAEL
+319 VQRIAESATSVTEL
-333 AVATSEHAS
+333 AVATSEQAN

-350 SVSQMTTIHEAV
+350 SVSQMTTIHDAV

-406 AGEHGKGFAVVADEV
+406 AGEQGKGFAVVADEV
-421 RKLAEQSQLAATDIN
+421 RKLAEQSKTAATDIN
-436 HLLHQIQADTKIAND
+436 QLLHQIQQDTETASS
-451 MMTQGQAE
+451 MMSQGRSE
-459 ASEGIT
+459 AFEGIH
-465 VIRTAGSSFSEI
+465 VIREAGNSFTTI
-477 VNHINKVSTQMQ
+477 VEQVNKVSTQMQ
-489 EMSATAEEMAASSE
+489 DISATAEEMAASAE
-503 EMNAALNNIA
+503 EMNASLNNIA
-513 SISNEVAAET
+513 SISTEVSSETAATAQSAEQKVITMNEMT
-523 SQTAHSA
+523 QTAKQMKQTVEEL
-530 GDQVNKMS
+530 DQ
-538 IVANKSSE
+538 
-546 MKTIV
+546 
-551 QELEVLVSHFKT
+551 LVSHF
-563 NI
+563 

>member
-13 MMGTICALFGVA
+13 MMGTICALFGIA

-117 RKFIEEKVFTLAK
+117 RKFVEEKVFTLAK

-406 AGEHGKGFAVVADEV
+406 AGEQGKGFAVVADEV
-421 RKLAEQSQLAATDIN
+421 RKLAEQSKTAATDIN
-436 HLLHQIQADTKIAND
+436 QLLHQIQNDTETASS
-451 MMTQGQAE
+451 MMSQGRSE
-459 ASEGIT
+459 AFEGIN
-465 VIRTAGSSFSEI
+465 VIREAGTSFSTI
-477 VNHINKVSTQMQ
+477 VEQVNKVSTQMQ
-489 EMSATAEEMAASSE
+489 DISATAEEMAASAE
-503 EMNAALNNIA
+503 EMNASLNNIA
-513 SISNEVAAET
+513 SISTEV
-523 SQTAHSA
+523 
-530 GDQVNKMS
+530 
-538 IVANKSSE
+538 SSE
-546 MKTIV
+546 TAATAQSAEKKVIVMNEMAVTARKMKQTV
-551 QELEVLVSHFKT
+551 EELDQLVSHFKT
-563 NI
+563 E